1 AEEGSSPR
9 HARRR
14 HGLLSRTIGSLATL
28 ARSLRGRA
36 FRIRRSVQA
45 LAELRCET
53 RKMAFCSGGVV
64 NPGIVME
71 HPAMRAAVEVL
82 MHRLDARLH
91 QGFDEKSGLLRRI
104 TGVLV
109 GCPD

>member
-1 AEEGSSPR
+1 
-9 HARRR
+9 
-14 HGLLSRTIGSLATL
+14 
-28 ARSLRGRA
+28 
-36 FRIRRSVQA
+36 IRRSVQA

-109 GCPD
+109 GCPDIEAGADAIQMKMRARGIIGGQIATVE